1 MLRRFT
7 LLLLAVLTFASTVHA
22 GAPKLTLLY
31 SANTEAEV
39 RPCPT

>member
-1 MLRRFT
+1 MRRII
-7 LLLLAVLTFASTVHA
+7 LLLFIAVLACAADVLA

-31 SANTEAEV
+31 SANTEGEV